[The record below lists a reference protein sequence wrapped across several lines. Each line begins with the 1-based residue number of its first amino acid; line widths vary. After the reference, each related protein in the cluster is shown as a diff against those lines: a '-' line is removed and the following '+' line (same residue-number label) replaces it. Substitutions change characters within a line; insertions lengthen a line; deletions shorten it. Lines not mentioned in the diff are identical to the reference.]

1 MCLHRCGFKDCI
13 LVSGTD
19 KGFIECLNNNKCFTV
34 RFIAERNIEIVPKNE
49 CCNVSIVGA
58 LDIDVGVCTIF
69 SIIVLNTP

>member
-1 MCLHRCGFKDCI
+1 MCLHRGGFKDCF
-13 LVSGTD
+13 LVSGKD
-19 KGFIECLNNNKCFTV
+19 KGFIECLNKDTCFTV
-34 RFIAERNIEIVPKNE
+34 RFISERTIEIVPQNE